1 MKFCKKSLVGV
12 GPSQGESG
20 HTQWSINLNCLLA
33 REILPQM
40 FKIVDPILEIS
51 THSEQ
56 RIDTE
61 CRLLFPL
68 YFVLC
73 LLRLPAN

>member
-1 MKFCKKSLVGV
+1 VVIPNGV
-12 GPSQGESG
+12 LSMIYRGY
-20 HTQWSINLNCLLA
+20 LNCLLA

-61 CRLLFPL
+61 FRLLFPL

-73 LLRLPAN
+73 LFRLPAN